1 MITVKEM
8 ADILG
13 ISTTTVNN
21 VVHGRTKEVS
31 KATIEKVQK
40 LIEEYDYVP
49 NMSARNLAQ
58 NKSKIIGVAMK
69 AQKEKYDNALKDNYT
84 GELVGAIEKCVRNSG
99 YFMMVYFYENINE
112 IIKYVSSWNVDGLI
126 LLGMNGDECLKIKK
140 KFRQPMIFIDSYYAD
155 DITKFINVGLEDEK
169 GSYEMTKY
177 LLECGHK
184 KIAFLADNCMG
195 VDAKRF
201 LGYRRALEEYNI
213 EYTDDNFILL
223 TPGEAIIESSFAEV
237 RRCTELYTAF
247 FCASD
252 YYAAIVMNYLIDH
265 GLKIPQD
272 ISIVGFDDN
281 IYARIVRPALTT
293 VHQDV
298 TQKGEIAVERLLSLL
313 RGEELEHSKIVLPVS
328 LVIRDSVKKIG

>member
-8 ADILG
+8 ASILG

-31 KATIEKVQK
+31 QATIEKVEK

-69 AQKEKYDNALKDNYT
+69 GRKDKYSNALKDNYT
-84 GELVGAIEKCVRNSG
+84 GELVGAIEKYVRNSG
-99 YFMMVYFYENINE
+99 YFMMVYFYEDINE

-140 KFRQPMIFIDSYYAD
+140 KFKKPLIFIDSYYAD
-155 DITKFINVGLEDEK
+155 DITKYVNVGLEDKK

-177 LLECGHK
+177 LLENGHK

-195 VDAKRF
+195 VDYKRF
-201 LGYRRALEEYNI
+201 IGFKNALVEYGI
-213 EYTDDNFILL
+213 EYTDDNFILI
-223 TPGEAIIESSFAEV
+223 TPGEDIIEASLAEIK
-237 RRCTELYTAF
+237 RLAERYTAF

-252 YYAAIVMNYLIDH
+252 YYAAIIMNYLTDH
-265 GLKIPQD
+265 GMKIPED

-281 IYARIVRPALTT
+281 VYARIVRPALTT

-298 TQKGEIAVERLLSLL
+298 ANKGKIAVEKLLALL
-313 RGEELEHSKIVLPVS
+313 RGEMVEEGKIILPVS
-328 LVIRDSVKKIG
+328 LVFRDSVKKLV